1 MNENQLYQI
10 TYISTG
16 SDYLRFEHIKEI
28 LEKSN
33 LNNKKEGISGILV
46 YCNKHF
52 FQIIEGDR
60 EAVTELFQRIQIDSR
75 HDNIVKIQ
83 EGYIEHRQFDN
94 WNMAFKSYNKELM
107 GLDDFNNE
115 QFYSYINGQLGIKND
130 VSLRVLAD
138 FFDLNG

>member
-1 MNENQLYQI
+1 MVEDQLYHI

-16 SDYLRFEHIKEI
+16 RDNLRYEDVKGI
-28 LEKSN
+28 LESSN
-33 LNNKKEGISGILV
+33 VNNKAEGITGILV

-52 FQIIEGDR
+52 FQIIEGSK
-60 EAVTELFQRIQIDSR
+60 EAVKEIFQKIQVDCR

-83 EGYIEHRQFDN
+83 EGPIECRQFDS
-94 WNMAFKSYNKELM
+94 WNMAFKSYNKELNE
-107 GLDDFNNE
+107 LDDFNNE
-115 QFYSYINGQLGIKND
+115 QFYSYINSQLGIHND